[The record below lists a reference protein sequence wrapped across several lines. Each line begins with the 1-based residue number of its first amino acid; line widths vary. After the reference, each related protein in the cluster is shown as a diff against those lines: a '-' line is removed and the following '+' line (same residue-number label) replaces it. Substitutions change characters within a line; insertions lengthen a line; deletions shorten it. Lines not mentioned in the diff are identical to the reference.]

1 MAATTWLG
9 LLHSNWGLQVQVFQD
24 ADKAGL
30 CWPSIS
36 GPGNI
41 TSTAFYWL
49 KEAHPDT
56 KHWEADSSI
65 SGEVCQGHITEEQST
80 EATFGEYSL
89 PRCHHGG
96 GGRGTNP
103 LTHPTLKLIRLSTS
117 VFYDNSLPFKPIRI
131 AVFATFSKSILTET
145 NSY

>member
-1 MAATTWLG
+1 MAATKWLD
-9 LLHSNWGLQVQVFQD
+9 LLRDNSELQVQVFQY
-24 ADKAGL
+24 ADNAGL

-56 KHWEADSSI
+56 KGWEVDSSLN
-65 SGEVCQGHITEEQST
+65 GKST
-80 EATFGEYSL
+80 KVTSQKNRARRPYLENTVSPAS
-89 PRCHHGG
+89 PWR
-96 GGRGTNP
+96 RRKRTNP

-131 AVFATFSKSILTET
+131 AVFATCSKSILTET